1 MAQTQINSTP
11 IGSDTVHDPD
21 PPANAENFLSLMA
34 KTQANFTDLY
44 SKLGLEAGFTPDFV
58 YNTDATNTAHT
69 LSAASVVGGSVEV
82 DLNMTGSLGA
92 GANLTLPTVAA
103 VVAALANFQP
113 GVAYRLRIFNSSAG
127 AFSWTLVTNTGW
139 TLNGTMT
146 IAQNT
151 YRDFILT
158 FTNATT
164 AVVQSTGQVAFSA
177 V

>member
-11 IGSDTVHDPD
+11 IGSDTIRAQD
-21 PPANAENFLSLMA
+21 PPANSENFLSLMA

-44 SKLGLEAGFTPDFV
+44 TKLGLEAGFVPDFV
-58 YNTDATNTAHT
+58 YLIDSNNAAHT
-69 LSAASVVGGSVEV
+69 LAAASVVGGSVEV
-82 DLNMTGSLGA
+82 DLNMTGSLAA
-92 GANLTLPTVAA
+92 GANLQLPTVAA

-113 GVAYRLRIFNSSAG
+113 GVAYRLRILNSSAG
-127 AFSWTLVTNTGW
+127 AFAWTITTNTGW

-164 AVVQSTGQVAFSA
+164 AVLQSTGQVAFSA
-177 V
+177 L